1 MNAPPPL
8 TLTRTYSLLDMP
20 TPPQLILFTPLLLFH
35 RKQLGQQETMTA
47 GGRMV
52 VENRAVITIPWVVT
66 SHRAFRKLGR
76 TQKEP
81 TGSLVHTS

>member
-1 MNAPPPL
+1 
-8 TLTRTYSLLDMP
+8 
-20 TPPQLILFTPLLLFH
+20 
-35 RKQLGQQETMTA
+35 MTA